1 MRANELNTAVFTF
14 GRMNPPTIGHKKVID
29 TIKSLP
35 GKPFLFLTHTQNA
48 KKDPLSFEQKLKFAK
63 QSFSDITIGDPTVKT
78 IIQAMQTLQKKG
90 YANVVLVVGSDR
102 VPYFSELLPKYN
114 GKDYKFDSIK
124 VVTVGVRDEESDDNV
139 EGMSASKMRQ
149 AAVDGDFESFKQGVA
164 NPGIAKEMYDAVRT
178 GMNIPTE
185 TTESTEEEAWELLG
199 QQEPNIQKFVKTL
212 GLQNNQQSVEKLVPM
227 IRNAQ
232 TSIINPNQIATLQNL
247 ANKGPADIQAL
258 RSILKIKGTPE
269 APQQFAK
276 IMQQRDQAEG
286 RNRGYDV
293 GRLINDINTGK
304 YESPVVLK
312 TNSGMVVVGGRTRL
326 YAALALNKSIK
337 VKVLDPN
344 KLDPAEGIQE
354 EVSQKPKVYVDMDGV
369 IADFFSA
376 LAKFRKV
383 NHWKDKG
390 EISVEDSIKAIAG
403 TDFFSTLPLFAT
415 SKELINIVKSFTG
428 GEWYICSSPLR
439 GDHENSKKHKLD
451 WLRSNGFTPNGVI
464 ITGRK
469 ESYAVDKTTGLPNIL
484 IDDKPSNI
492 ERWQAK
498 GGIGI
503 RYQANKDNLNRV
515 SQALKYVEKQ
525 DLSKVAPINKAINSG
540 SFAQVNEGDLIP
552 FPDNTLVVDIDS
564 KSDYYELTK
573 DISNL
578 DQADRKKYGPN
589 GKPDTLVTFQ
599 SEKVKNEYK
608 KRIKKHTGLN
618 SRDTKHTY
626 LYHDPDTKQ
635 VNEWGGRVVKGV
647 NTTVDVGVDAIT
659 KQSAK
664 LGFKV
669 DRDGR
674 PPNIREKKSIFSAIV
689 EDELK
694 FQNDKGDKSLLTL
707 PGTSKYQKMKK
718 TSEPGTDKW
727 FKAYR
732 TLPLLT
738 KGRKNHYM
746 LPVKERIEILEQE
759 LKELQE
765 KWSAKYKKSIDCTN
779 PKGFSQ
785 KAHCAGRKKK

>member
-29 TIKSLP
+29 KIKSLP

-63 QSFSDITIGDPTVKT
+63 QSFSDITIGDPNVKT
-78 IIQAMQTLQKKG
+78 IIQAMQSLQKKG

-124 VVTVGVRDEESDDNV
+124 VVTAGVRDEESDDSV

-149 AAVDGDFESFKQGVA
+149 AAVNGNFESFKQGVA

-178 GMNIPTE
+178 GMNIPT
-185 TTESTEEEAWELLG
+185 
-199 QQEPNIQKFVKTL
+199 
-212 GLQNNQQSVEKLVPM
+212 
-227 IRNAQ
+227 
-232 TSIINPNQIATLQNL
+232 
-247 ANKGPADIQAL
+247 
-258 RSILKIKGTPE
+258 
-269 APQQFAK
+269 
-276 IMQQRDQAEG
+276 
-286 RNRGYDV
+286 
-293 GRLINDINTGK
+293 
-304 YESPVVLK
+304 
-312 TNSGMVVVGGRTRL
+312 
-326 YAALALNKSIK
+326 
-337 VKVLDPN
+337 
-344 KLDPAEGIQE
+344 EGIQE

-492 ERWQAK
+492 EKWQAK

-525 DLSKVAPINKAINSG
+525 DLSKVSAINNTINSG
-540 SFAQVNEGDLIP
+540 NFS
-552 FPDNTLVVDIDS
+552 
-564 KSDYYELTK
+564 
-573 DISNL
+573 
-578 DQADRKKYGPN
+578 
-589 GKPDTLVTFQ
+589 
-599 SEKVKNEYK
+599 
-608 KRIKKHTGLN
+608 
-618 SRDTKHTY
+618 
-626 LYHDPDTKQ
+626 Q

-664 LGFKV
+664 FGFKV

-746 LPVKERIEILEQE
+746 LPVKEKIEILEQE

>member
-29 TIKSLP
+29 KIKSLP

-63 QSFSDITIGDPTVKT
+63 QSFSDITIGDPNVKT
-78 IIQAMQTLQKKG
+78 IIQAMQSLQKKG

-124 VVTVGVRDEESDDNV
+124 VVTAGVRDEESDDSV

-178 GMNIPTE
+178 GMNIPT
-185 TTESTEEEAWELLG
+185 
-199 QQEPNIQKFVKTL
+199 
-212 GLQNNQQSVEKLVPM
+212 
-227 IRNAQ
+227 
-232 TSIINPNQIATLQNL
+232 
-247 ANKGPADIQAL
+247 
-258 RSILKIKGTPE
+258 
-269 APQQFAK
+269 
-276 IMQQRDQAEG
+276 
-286 RNRGYDV
+286 
-293 GRLINDINTGK
+293 
-304 YESPVVLK
+304 
-312 TNSGMVVVGGRTRL
+312 
-326 YAALALNKSIK
+326 
-337 VKVLDPN
+337 
-344 KLDPAEGIQE
+344 EGIQE

-469 ESYAVDKTTGLPNIL
+469 ESYAVDKITGLPNIL

-492 ERWQAK
+492 EKWQAK

-525 DLSKVAPINKAINSG
+525 DLSKVAPINKAIDSG

-578 DQADRKKYGPN
+578 DKADRKKYGPN

-608 KRIKKHTGLN
+608 KRIKKHTGLK

-626 LYHDPDTKQ
+626 LYNDPDTKQ

-664 LGFKV
+664 FGFKV

-746 LPVKERIEILEQE
+746 LPVKEKIEILEQE